1 VVTRH
6 AIWQAGL
13 AILGIALVF
22 AILFQLAASQVTVVQ
37 PAEGGVYV
45 EGVLGYASLIN
56 PVLTS
61 GSAQTNTVS
70 DDVAALA
77 FEGLTALDDKGRVS
91 PALATGWEA
100 TEGGTVFEFQLRRG
114 VSWHDGAPFTAAD
127 VVFTI
132 QAIQDPQFQGD
143 PALQALWRSV
153 TVEQVDDFAVRF
165 ALTEPFPSFL
175 YYTTIGLLPAHL
187 LSDVPA
193 ADLPATA
200 FSTSQPIGTGL
211 FMVESVSPERVVL
224 VANPTY
230 WGRKPFLERV
240 EFWSFGDEDA
250 LLASYERGEIDAFRP
265 SRSRSLSELA
275 RLAGL
280 QLFSSEQAGYDAIFL
295 NLKREA
301 APFFQ
306 TLEVRQAMLYSLDRQ
321 VLIDTVLGGQGLVAD
336 SPLPPMLWAHD
347 PAVRQYTYDP
357 VRAAGL
363 LDASG
368 WLDSNGDRIRDK
380 GETPFRFELLTGPGL
395 TMARMAAEVAQQW
408 RAIGIDATVRQV
420 GADELPAL
428 VRIRDF
434 DAILTEV
441 TLSGDP
447 DPYPLWHSTQASQS
461 GQNISGF
468 SNEQADL
475 AMEEARTTAD
485 PERQAAAYATF
496 QQIFAEQVPALL
508 LYYPIYTYAVDSRVH
523 GVQLSPV
530 LRSSDRFRT
539 VADWYKQTAATV
551 ITGGAELDNPQK

>member
-1 VVTRH
+1 MSYPADLSQVRITAFGHQRFH
-6 AIWQAGL
+6 FL
-13 AILGIALVF
+13 ANCAKG
-22 AILFQLAASQVTVVQ
+22 SQVTVVQ
-37 PAEGGVYV
+37 PAAGGVYV

-56 PVLTS
+56 PILTS

-70 DDVAALA
+70 EDVAALV

-100 TEGGTVFEFQLRRG
+100 TEGDTVFEFQLRRG

-143 PALQALWRSV
+143 PALHALWRSV
-153 TVEQVDDFAVRF
+153 TVERVDDFTVRF
-165 ALTEPFPSFL
+165 TLTEPFPSFV

-193 ADLPATA
+193 ADLPSTA

-211 FMVESVSPERVVL
+211 FTVDSVSPERVVL

-230 WGRKPFLERV
+230 WGGKPFLERV

-265 SRSRSLSELA
+265 SRSRSMSELA
-275 RLAGL
+275 PLAGL
-280 QLFSSEQAGYDAIFL
+280 QLFSSEQAGYGAIFL

-306 TLEVRQAMLYSLDRQ
+306 ILEVRQAMLYSLDRQ
-321 VLIDTVLGGQGLVAD
+321 ALIDTVLGGQGLVAD

-357 VRAAGL
+357 ERAAGL

-368 WLDSNGDRIRDK
+368 WLDSDGDRIRDR
-380 GETPFRFELLTGPGL
+380 GGTPFRFELLTGPGL
-395 TMARMAAEVAQQW
+395 TMARMAAEIARQW
-408 RAIGIDATVRQV
+408 RAMGLDATVRQV
-420 GADELPAL
+420 SADELPAL
-428 VRIRDF
+428 VRSRDF

-468 SNEQADL
+468 ANEQADL

-485 PERQAAAYATF
+485 PERQAAAYSTF

-508 LYYPIYTYAVDSRVH
+508 LYYPIYTYAVDSQVH

-539 VADWYKQTAATV
+539 IADWYKETAATV
-551 ITGGAELDNPQK
+551 ITGAELDNPQK

>member
-1 VVTRH
+1 VTRH
-6 AIWQAGL
+6 VVWQIGL

-22 AILFQLAASQVTVVQ
+22 AVLFQLAAGQVTVVQ
-37 PAEGGVYV
+37 PAVGGVFV

-56 PVLTS
+56 PILTS

-70 DDVAALA
+70 EDVAALV
-77 FEGLTALDDKGRVS
+77 FEGLTALDDRGRVS
-91 PALATGWEA
+91 PALATGWET
-100 TEGGTVFEFQLRRG
+100 TEGGSVFEFQLRRG

-143 PALQALWRSV
+143 PALHALWRSV
-153 TVEQVDDFAVRF
+153 TVERVDDFTVRF

-200 FSTSQPIGTGL
+200 FSTSQPTGTGL
-211 FMVESVSPERVVL
+211 FMVDSVSPERVVL

-250 LLASYERGEIDAFRP
+250 VLASYERGEIDAFRP
-265 SRSRSLSELA
+265 SRSKSLSELA
-275 RLAGL
+275 QLAGL
-280 QLFSSEQAGYDAIFL
+280 QLFSSEQAGYSAIFL
-295 NLKREA
+295 NLTREA

-306 TLEVRQAMLYSLDRQ
+306 VLEVRQAMLYSLDRQ
-321 VLIDTVLGGQGLVAD
+321 ALVDTVLGGQGLVAD
-336 SPLPPMLWAHD
+336 SPLPPMLWAYD

-357 VRAAGL
+357 ERAAGL

-368 WLDSNGDRIRDK
+368 WLDSDGDRIRDK
-380 GETPFRFELLTGPGL
+380 GGTPLRFELLTGPGL
-395 TMARMAAEVAQQW
+395 TMGRMADEIAQKW
-408 RAIGIDATVRQV
+408 RAMGLDVSVRQV
-420 GADELPAL
+420 SAEELPAL
-428 VRIRDF
+428 VRNRDF
-434 DAILTEV
+434 DSMLTEV

-447 DPYPLWHSTQASQS
+447 DPYPLWHSTQAGQL

-468 SNEQADL
+468 ANEQADL

-485 PERQAAAYATF
+485 AERQAAAYATF

-508 LYYPIYTYAVDSRVH
+508 LYYPIYTYAVDSQVH
-523 GVQLSPV
+523 GVQLPPV

-539 VADWYKQTAATV
+539 VADWYKETAATV
-551 ITGGAELDNPQK
+551 ITGGAGLDNPQK